1 MLWNFAYM
9 FATPVLHSLSWIM
22 IQKIFKMFQ
31 FDLRP
36 AFLIKLGNEIECI
49 IILEID
55 SISLILWKTK

>member
-1 MLWNFAYM
+1 
-9 FATPVLHSLSWIM
+9 
-22 IQKIFKMFQ
+22 MFQ